1 MGAHEFI
8 QLKQGVWQQLSHNDQ
23 ISLLHYDIKE
33 LIFTVKMKGNNVDT
47 EQNVRTDVA
56 ATTSTVSTTSPP
68 EEVDSSTAISKPVKP
83 EPKSSLSGRDVS
95 DDSTS
100 NATHSNSVTTS
111 LEPKPVS
118 SSGKTRI
125 LPVWLKTMTSNTS
138 STAEEKPILKKR
150 ATSPPPAK
158 KKASSSAEPGL

>member
-1 MGAHEFI
+1 MGAHEFV

-33 LIFTVKMKGNNVDT
+33 LVFTVKMKGNDVDT
-47 EQNVRTDVA
+47 EQNVRTDLG
-56 ATTSTVSTTSPP
+56 ATISTLSTTNPT

-83 EPKSSLSGRDVS
+83 EPKTSLSGLDIS

-100 NATHSNSVTTS
+100 NATPSNSIATS
-111 LEPKPVS
+111 LEPRSVS
-118 SSGKTRI
+118 STSKTRI

-138 STAEEKPILKKR
+138 STTKEKPK
-150 ATSPPPAK
+150 TTPPPVK
-158 KKASSSAEPGL
+158 KGTSSSAKLGL

>member
-1 MGAHEFI
+1 MGDREFV

-33 LIFTVKMKGNNVDT
+33 LVFTMKMKGNDVDR
-47 EQNVRTDVA
+47 EQNVRTDLG
-56 ATTSTVSTTSPP
+56 ATTSTLSTTNPT

-83 EPKSSLSGRDVS
+83 EPKTSLSGLNIS

-100 NATHSNSVTTS
+100 NATQSNSIATS
-111 LEPKPVS
+111 LEPRSVTS
-118 SSGKTRI
+118 STSKTRI

-138 STAEEKPILKKR
+138 STVEEKPVPKKRSTRPPLKK
-150 ATSPPPAK
+150 
-158 KKASSSAEPGL
+158 SSSAKSGL